1 MKKASISIQVD
12 GVRAR
17 RKTFRQ
23 SGTSAKTPTG
33 PSRGQEERDLIR
45 ALSEFAPQSLNAFDD
60 AFNLLDGGMGVA
72 VSAAMARRAALY
84 GRGEQTLGGESRHI
98 LLSKLS
104 SREAGGRS
112 GFMDQVVDKLV
123 KPKAVPKAAVEPKPG
138 LAGLKRRGSGA
149 SGSRR
154 PSGEWRRTDGVELD
168 ETQLHEWAKSWLQP
182 SSVADMLQDFG
193 RFQERITHRMR
204 CWHAGQA
211 GNGFV
216 PLPVLPPVPPQAASS
231 SRHLVPKR
239 WRRPTS
245 LRKGVGASDSLS
257 SQHQHSFEEEDSESD
272 LPLSPVK
279 SQKDLSML
287 SVSTGFPS
295 CSRSFHPHGVFREAS
310 IADSVPEQKLP
321 LLRCP
326 PEFQEPHRMPNCAA
340 LTATPEFLYLRVCEL
355 SGQLPCSEA
364 WLHFGNGWGIIDA
377 SGRSLYDADLH
388 ALVRTAVICAAQG
401 HPLRELNLSGNKMTD
416 AGFQEVL
423 ALLQQFR
430 SHVGREGRARWQS
443 SESCEL
449 EEADGT
455 LQLESLNVASN
466 TMLHFRD
473 AGLVQSLPASIASL
487 TALTALD
494 ISFVPFNG
502 RVAVSLARSL
512 AKSCAV
518 LRNLSLAGC
527 GLGLCGQADCV
538 ALASL
543 LGDCSQPGEAGFQG
557 LERADFSGN
566 FFGGAG
572 FAAAAMA
579 VGLSRIRSLAFA
591 GNSNPPSSDM
601 SAAEWSALLLLRQ
614 RSPDREV
621 DKERE
626 PREPAPAIGQIALA
640 AGHNPLQLFLEG
652 LQANSTLE
660 ELDLSSC
667 SMGADSAW
675 VLQEALRRHQN
686 LKQLRLCD
694 NPLGEQGLRYVLRLI
709 TEMDQHLQGA
719 DISGHRE
726 SDIRCP
732 AVKYRHAQPSG
743 NYRLNLSLPTDRA
756 ILRMLLCH
764 ADSHSSEMPH
774 RFLKFDPKTGRPS
787 VEKDTKG
794 HWLVPTSGSWN
805 VTYVPPLSEASY
817 TQLKEAAAEDVHKPD
832 IEQAQAPPSSPRG
845 RSQVGRAKL
854 DGSGDDALSIPQVSP
869 MSHGTGHHGSV
880 ANAMEGAPQAQGA
893 QVEKEKRRV
902 VRLAPGL
909 PGTPEGDWM
918 EVHDLIQDCR
928 AKVRAPAFNL
938 FKQAL
943 AVMVTDE
950 ERLRFARALGKE
962 LWFTEAQVKVL
973 TETSAEMA
981 VQLVCFLFPALRS
994 RRFQLALVQQITEP
1008 SKMTKVRDSV
1018 RHLLWFQDTNPT
1030 GSYNLDLS
1038 IPVDYALAEC
1048 CLLVNAWESES
1059 ARCAGRPDLSQSG
1072 NFEMIRNEAYND
1084 VPFVYSKDWLLPSSG
1099 WLRFEYSSTRRPPPD
1114 ATTMNEVSEITRLL
1128 RNKDLSSQSRLQAL
1142 RAASVHLF
1150 ISSNQCRALVQC
1162 FPSAPES
1169 SSQDAVNSGT
1179 DESPD
1184 RQEAFCILHTRVLD
1198 RERLLGPEVVY
1209 SPVVVQQ
1216 IGMSHHGTSVLV
1228 RGGMFKTGEL
1238 EMKSAEAQIPTS
1250 VATALQGAHG
1260 SKKTAGGRRGGLAI
1274 DQNPLSAYYNFL
1286 IVFKEQDVLALYR
1299 RLGVLHLLN
1308 PYKPEILRM
1317 PVDLSIHEQHRIVNF
1332 LVQLASAE
1340 TGSRVLC
1347 WLDGQQVAVPA
1358 SWADKGVPRAHA
1370 TITVS
1375 YEGHN
1380 SSFAARQALAEQ
1392 YCTGFWQPGLAK

>member
-1 MKKASISIQVD
+1 
-12 GVRAR
+12 
-17 RKTFRQ
+17 
-23 SGTSAKTPTG
+23 
-33 PSRGQEERDLIR
+33 
-45 ALSEFAPQSLNAFDD
+45 
-60 AFNLLDGGMGVA
+60 
-72 VSAAMARRAALY
+72 
-84 GRGEQTLGGESRHI
+84 
-98 LLSKLS
+98 
-104 SREAGGRS
+104 
-112 GFMDQVVDKLV
+112 
-123 KPKAVPKAAVEPKPG
+123 
-138 LAGLKRRGSGA
+138 
-149 SGSRR
+149 
-154 PSGEWRRTDGVELD
+154 
-168 ETQLHEWAKSWLQP
+168 
-182 SSVADMLQDFG
+182 
-193 RFQERITHRMR
+193 
-204 CWHAGQA
+204 
-211 GNGFV
+211 
-216 PLPVLPPVPPQAASS
+216 
-231 SRHLVPKR
+231 
-239 WRRPTS
+239 
-245 LRKGVGASDSLS
+245 
-257 SQHQHSFEEEDSESD
+257 
-272 LPLSPVK
+272 
-279 SQKDLSML
+279 
-287 SVSTGFPS
+287 
-295 CSRSFHPHGVFREAS
+295 
-310 IADSVPEQKLP
+310 
-321 LLRCP
+321 
-326 PEFQEPHRMPNCAA
+326 
-340 LTATPEFLYLRVCEL
+340 
-355 SGQLPCSEA
+355 
-364 WLHFGNGWGIIDA
+364 
-377 SGRSLYDADLH
+377 
-388 ALVRTAVICAAQG
+388 
-401 HPLRELNLSGNKMTD
+401 
-416 AGFQEVL
+416 
-423 ALLQQFR
+423 
-430 SHVGREGRARWQS
+430 
-443 SESCEL
+443 
-449 EEADGT
+449 
-455 LQLESLNVASN
+455 
-466 TMLHFRD
+466 
-473 AGLVQSLPASIASL
+473 
-487 TALTALD
+487 
-494 ISFVPFNG
+494 
-502 RVAVSLARSL
+502 
-512 AKSCAV
+512 
-518 LRNLSLAGC
+518 
-527 GLGLCGQADCV
+527 
-538 ALASL
+538 
-543 LGDCSQPGEAGFQG
+543 
-557 LERADFSGN
+557 
-566 FFGGAG
+566 
-572 FAAAAMA
+572 
-579 VGLSRIRSLAFA
+579 
-591 GNSNPPSSDM
+591 
-601 SAAEWSALLLLRQ
+601 
-614 RSPDREV
+614 
-621 DKERE
+621 
-626 PREPAPAIGQIALA
+626 
-640 AGHNPLQLFLEG
+640 
-652 LQANSTLE
+652 
-660 ELDLSSC
+660 
-667 SMGADSAW
+667 
-675 VLQEALRRHQN
+675 
-686 LKQLRLCD
+686 
-694 NPLGEQGLRYVLRLI
+694 
-709 TEMDQHLQGA
+709 
-719 DISGHRE
+719 
-726 SDIRCP
+726 
-732 AVKYRHAQPSG
+732 
-743 NYRLNLSLPTDRA
+743 
-756 ILRMLLCH
+756 
-764 ADSHSSEMPH
+764 
-774 RFLKFDPKTGRPS
+774 

-794 HWLVPTSGSWN
+794 RWLVPTSGSWN
-805 VTYVPPLSEASY
+805 VTYAPPLSEASY
-817 TQLKEAAAEDVHKPD
+817 TQLKEAAAEDVLKPE
-832 IEQAQAPPSSPRG
+832 IEQVQAPPSSPRG

-880 ANAMEGAPQAQGA
+880 ANTMEGAQA
-893 QVEKEKRRV
+893 QVEKEKQRV
-902 VRLAPGL
+902 VLAPGL

-928 AKVRAPAFNL
+928 AKVRALAFNL

-981 VQLVCFLFPALRS
+981 VQLVCLLFPALRS

-1008 SKMTKVRDSV
+1008 SKMTKVCDSV

-1184 RQEAFCILHTRVLD
+1184 RQEAFCILHTRVVD

-1216 IGMSHHGTSVLV
+1216 IGMGHHGTSVLV

>member
-1 MKKASISIQVD
+1 MIAQEWREWVMDKFQHIEFPDLRHKECIAQRIAWISDAREVGRMEIVQLRYSTGWDESAELSLLQVLRQIGRELRSIHDKWRYFQLQQGFARQAGIICGFLVQLIRC
-12 GVRAR
+12 GVRFLHKLLNQDELRLKDAAEGIGKDPGYCCCFGIHKWYANSLYTQIAAWADDVSLWDPTFPVGYLAR
-17 RKTFRQ
+17 FFNDDKV
-23 SGTSAKTPTG
+23 SEIEANVSH
-33 PSRGQEERDLIR
+33 LIR
-45 ALSEFAPQSLNAFDD
+45 KPAVSPFAPWNEDVMSPDEKKLADDVLWGLKSEAFGLEDR
-60 AFNLLDGGMGVA
+60 NLRVMVQR
-72 VSAAMARRAALY
+72 SATLFTELKCLTECAMVL
-84 GRGEQTLGGESRHI
+84 QTLMTFSGLGGT
-98 LLSKLS
+98 LFLTNK
-104 SREAGGRS
+104 
-112 GFMDQVVDKLV
+112 
-123 KPKAVPKAAVEPKPG
+123 
-138 LAGLKRRGSGA
+138 
-149 SGSRR
+149 
-154 PSGEWRRTDGVELD
+154 
-168 ETQLHEWAKSWLQP
+168 
-182 SSVADMLQDFG
+182 
-193 RFQERITHRMR
+193 
-204 CWHAGQA
+204 
-211 GNGFV
+211 
-216 PLPVLPPVPPQAASS
+216 
-231 SRHLVPKR
+231 
-239 WRRPTS
+239 
-245 LRKGVGASDSLS
+245 LS
-257 SQHQHSFEEEDSESD
+257 SQHVVEVMEFVCARPRLGRNDVIAIGDIAEAGWSYLRRTGVESMWSNSSPVDNARLGLRVRSDMHAIVKEVRYYCQGVQAETISAAEMQQNEIEEEITQEVNLYERLWKIVHSRFDKTGEGATAAAVQTAG
-272 LPLSPVK
+272 LRLCAIQGRGAVI
-279 SQKDLSML
+279 SMNFVWCDDRL
-287 SVSTGFPS
+287 D
-295 CSRSFHPHGVFREAS
+295 CCK
-310 IADSVPEQKLP
+310 Q
-321 LLRCP
+321 
-326 PEFQEPHRMPNCAA
+326 
-340 LTATPEFLYLRVCEL
+340 
-355 SGQLPCSEA
+355 A

-377 SGRSLYDADLH
+377 SGRSLYDTDLH
-388 ALVRTAVICAAQG
+388 ALAG
-401 HPLRELNLSGNKMTD
+401 GNKMTD

-430 SHVGREGRARWQS
+430 SHVGREGRTRWQS

-466 TMLHFRD
+466 TMLHFRE
-473 AGLVQSLPASIASL
+473 AGLVQSLPTSIASL

-502 RVAVSLARSL
+502 RIAVSLARSL

-543 LGDCSQPGEAGFQG
+543 LGDCSQPEEAGFQG

-579 VGLSRIRSLAFA
+579 VGRSRIRSLAFA

-601 SAAEWSALLLLRQ
+601 SPAEWSALLLLRQ
-614 RSPDREV
+614 RSPEREV
-621 DKERE
+621 DKVRALE
-626 PREPAPAIGQIALA
+626 REPAPAIQIALA

-660 ELDLSSC
+660 ELDVSSC

-675 VLQEALRRHQN
+675 VLQEALRRHQK

-743 NYRLNLSLPTDRA
+743 NYRLNLGLPTDRA

-764 ADSHSSEMPH
+764 AT
-774 RFLKFDPKTGRPS
+774 RLPS
-787 VEKDTKG
+787 VEKDAKG
-794 HWLVPTSGSWN
+794 RWLVPTAGSWN
-805 VTYVPPLSEASY
+805 VTYAPPLSEASY
-817 TQLKEAAAEDVHKPD
+817 MQLKEAAAEDVHKPE
-832 IEQAQAPPSSPRG
+832 IEQAPPPPASPRG

-854 DGSGDDALSIPQVSP
+854 DASGSQALSIPQVPP

-880 ANAMEGAPQAQGA
+880 ANVMEGPQA
-893 QVEKEKRRV
+893 QVEKEKQRV
-902 VRLAPGL
+902 VLAPGL

-943 AVMVTDE
+943 TVMVTDE

-1008 SKMTKVRDSV
+1008 SKMTKVCDSV

-1038 IPVDYALAEC
+1038 TPVDYALAEC

-1099 WLRFEYSSTRRPPPD
+1099 WFRFEYSSTRRPPPD

-1128 RNKDLSSQSRLQAL
+1128 RNKDLSSQSQLQAL

-1184 RQEAFCILHTRVLD
+1184 RQEAFCILHTRVVD

-1216 IGMSHHGTSVLV
+1216 IGMGHRGTSVLV

-1238 EMKSAEAQIPTS
+1238 EMKSAEA
-1250 VATALQGAHG
+1250 
-1260 SKKTAGGRRGGLAI
+1260 
-1274 DQNPLSAYYNFL
+1274 
-1286 IVFKEQDVLALYR
+1286 
-1299 RLGVLHLLN
+1299 
-1308 PYKPEILRM
+1308 
-1317 PVDLSIHEQHRIVNF
+1317 
-1332 LVQLASAE
+1332 
-1340 TGSRVLC
+1340 
-1347 WLDGQQVAVPA
+1347 
-1358 SWADKGVPRAHA
+1358 
-1370 TITVS
+1370 
-1375 YEGHN
+1375 
-1380 SSFAARQALAEQ
+1380 
-1392 YCTGFWQPGLAK
+1392 